1 MKLLHL
7 FKKHVC
13 ITVFTSVIISSGN
26 AQSIKN
32 IGSAATGSFNT
43 YNEYGPFRTV
53 PAALTTTPIS
63 NRHVYLFPKAA
74 LTGIEK
80 DAKIDSLSFYK
91 KYFGELLHTAN
102 LKLYLK
108 NTTNENLGTGSLD
121 WNASVNGAT
130 KVFDKN
136 PTTEISGNEGA
147 KIFKFSESFNYEG
160 NNLIVF
166 IEYFQQ
172 GPTHDYASWYYDNTT
187 VSYANNTVKYA
198 ENATTSPPASL
209 TKSSNI
215 HPVTQLFYTPP
226 PTLPLV
232 QVDFWAK
239 QNSASN
245 EIVFKTSGEH
255 DILNI
260 TLEKSTDGI
269 NYKFTETVLPKNEVQ
284 INTYRFIDNEIL
296 KAKTWYR
303 IKITGKDG
311 SVTYSKTLLLQDDL
325 LKTKAINVFPNP
337 AKNDL
342 QISINKIVSDRISIK
357 IINSAGVQVWQKNI
371 DSLKGNYN
379 TTINIEN
386 FAGGNYFIILSDD
399 ETTNKV
405 SFIKI

>member
-7 FKKHVC
+7 LKKHVC
-13 ITVFTSVIISSGN
+13 ITVFTSVIITSGS
-26 AQSIKN
+26 AQSVKN

-53 PAALTTTPIS
+53 PAALTSTPIS
-63 NRHVYLFPKAA
+63 NRHVYLFPKMA

-80 DAKIDSLSFYK
+80 EAKIDSLSFYK

-108 NTTNENLGTGSLD
+108 NTTNENLGSGSLD
-121 WNASVNGAT
+121 WNASIAGAT

-136 PTTEISGNEGA
+136 PTTEISGNEGI
-147 KIFKFSESFNYEG
+147 KVFKFSESFNYEG
-160 NNLIVF
+160 NNLLIFV
-166 IEYFQQ
+166 EYFQQ

-198 ENATTSPPASL
+198 ENATTSPPNSL

-226 PTLPLV
+226 PTLPLL

-239 QNSASN
+239 QNISSN
-245 EIVFKTSGEH
+245 EIVFKTSAES
-255 DILNI
+255 DVLNI
-260 TLEKSTDGI
+260 TLEKSTDGV
-269 NYKFTETVLPKNEVQ
+269 NFKFVETVLPKNDIQ
-284 INTYRFIDNEIL
+284 TNTYKFIDNNIL
-296 KAKTWYR
+296 KTKTWYR

-311 SVTYSKTLLLQDDL
+311 NVTYSKTLLLQDEQL
-325 LKTKAINVFPNP
+325 RTKTLNIFPNP

-342 QISINKIVSDRISIK
+342 QISINKIVSNRISIK
-357 IINSAGVQVWQKNI
+357 IINTAGIQVWQKNI
-371 DSLKGNYN
+371 DSLKDNYN
-379 TTINIEN
+379 TTVSIEN
-386 FAGGNYFIILSDD
+386 FARGNYFIILSDGD
-399 ETTNKV
+399 MITKA
-405 SFIKI
+405 SFIKL